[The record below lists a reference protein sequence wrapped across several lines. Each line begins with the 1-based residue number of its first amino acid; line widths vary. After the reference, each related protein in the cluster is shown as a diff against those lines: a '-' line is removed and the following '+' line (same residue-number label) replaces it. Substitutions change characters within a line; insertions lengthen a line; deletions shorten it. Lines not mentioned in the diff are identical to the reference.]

1 MPRKIRPSMFALI
14 ALLASP
20 PVWAGSDFAFTGQS
34 IGPVADRRGDDDPR
48 FQQDWSRLPARER
61 EAMRRAL
68 REQWEEL
75 PPEARKHKREE
86 LYERM
91 RDLPAPADP
100 RSWGGRDDG
109 YGKGY
114 GSRRDRDRDRDD

>member
-1 MPRKIRPSMFALI
+1 MTRMTRPRMFALI
-14 ALLASP
+14 ALLASAP
-20 PVWAGSDFAFTGQS
+20 AWAGSDFAFTGQR
-34 IGPVADRRGDDDPR
+34 IGPVADRRGDEGAR

-91 RDLPAPADP
+91 RDMAEPADP
-100 RSWGGRDDG
+100 RYWGGRDDG

-114 GSRRDRDRDRDD
+114 GSRRDRDRDD